1 MGIYLAL
8 KNQNEDFASNT
19 HKIPMV
25 LDYDEL
31 TRLEL
36 LKRKAKA
43 KTKGVVINDM
53 SSTSSED
60 RKRINE
66 SLYTQYSNDNVI
78 DTIPTCRC
86 LTLYGRFRLG
96 RVCEVC
102 GTEVS
107 NKYDDSIESL
117 IWIKAPKGIPALIPP
132 LVWSM
137 LSKRFMAEGK
147 FDTIRW
153 LCDTNYIGPQ
163 GKPDVIA
170 QLEAQKIPRGLI
182 NFYNHF
188 DEIMETLFSIRA
200 LRNGKTK
207 STGRDETK
215 EFVERN
221 RDLMFCDVIPMP
233 SKLLMVVE
241 KTSYATYLDT
251 NITGALDALWSM
263 AGIDNEYTNIRI
275 RQKENRTA
283 KAIALLAKYHSDV
296 IKKVYMS
303 KEGVFRDHIYSCR
316 ANYSIRCVISSE
328 TDPHRYGCIKI
339 PWAAGVITLRY
350 YLINKLWRRGW
361 QPKRIKE
368 FLRQHETKHHPLLEA
383 LFKEIIAEYAPY
395 DGIPCIAVRY
405 PSLKRGSMQLFY
417 IDGISL
423 DPTSVTVKL
432 PILVVRP
439 FNADFDGDA
448 MTFNLLLDRYMTEG
462 MRTLEPHFSAFNLA
476 APRTISSD
484 VMIPKPLMATM
495 GNWIYHDKPVDPA
508 KRDRMLSRYT

>member
-1 MGIYLAL
+1 MGIHLSL

-19 HKIPMV
+19 HKIPTI

-31 TRLEL
+31 SRIDL
-36 LKRKAKA
+36 LRRKSPN
-43 KTKGVVINDM
+43 KGMVVNDL

-60 RKRINE
+60 RRKINE

-86 LTLYGRFRLG
+86 LALYGRFRLG
-96 RVCEVC
+96 RVCEIC

-117 IWIKAPKGIPALIPP
+117 IWIKAPKGIPALISP
-132 LVWSM
+132 VAWSM

-153 LCDTNYIGPQ
+153 LTDTNYIGPQ

-170 QLEAQKIPRGLI
+170 LLEAQRIPRGLI

-188 DEIMETLFSIRA
+188 DQIMETLFDLRA

-207 STGRDETK
+207 LTGRDETR
-215 EFVERN
+215 EFVKRN
-221 RDLMFCDVIPMP
+221 RDLIFCDVIPMP
-233 SKLLMVVE
+233 NKLLMVVE

-263 AGIDNEYTNIRI
+263 AGIDNEFSNVRL

-303 KEGVFRDHIYSCR
+303 KEGVFRDHIYSTR

-328 TDPHRYGCIKI
+328 TNPHRYNCIKI
-339 PWAAGVITLRY
+339 PWASGIITLRY
-350 YLINKLWRRGW
+350 YLINKLWRMGW
-361 QPKRIKE
+361 QPKRITE
-368 FLRQHETKHHPLLEA
+368 FLRQHETKYHPLLEE
-383 LFKEIIAEYAPY
+383 LFNEIIRDYSPY
-395 DGIPCIAVRY
+395 PGIPCIAVRY

-417 IDGISL
+417 IDGISI

-439 FNADFDGDA
+439 FNAKGHA
-448 MTFNLLLDRYMTEG
+448 SSMVWPGLSKG
-462 MRTLEPHFSAFNLA
+462 K
-476 APRTISSD
+476 PRAS
-484 VMIPKPLMATM
+484 L
-495 GNWIYHDKPVDPA
+495 
-508 KRDRMLSRYT
+508 